1 MAEFE
6 QHIGFKYLKAVHL
19 NDSGGSP
26 FSISLFIC
34 QNSGKLSSRV
44 DRHRNIG
51 SGELGKSAFRLLM
64 QDIRFDGIPM
74 VLETPEGKYVEEMD
88 TLYRL
93 EKEKKTAKVVKWKNN
108 NNEEEEEKKMSN

>member
-1 MAEFE
+1 M
-6 QHIGFKYLKAVHL
+6 
-19 NDSGGSP
+19 
-26 FSISLFIC
+26 
-34 QNSGKLSSRV
+34 

-64 QDIRFDGIPM
+64 QDPRFDGIPM

-108 NNEEEEEKKMSN
+108 NNEEEGEEKMSN